1 MRAADTGSGPSGHP
15 VAPPPYGHVPGWG
28 GGPLPDDGRPG
39 TAETAERTAQ
49 PHRTAQPDLAADG
62 GGRPDRAERRR
73 GTRPGGRHGRRTVDP
88 GPTGLRRTAFGA
100 AGLLCLVIGATVALS
115 GPETPVVRVE
125 TSVHN
130 AAVVPGASAG
140 AGAAAPATASAPAA
154 PVPTPQAFA
163 ASVPTRLLIPAA
175 GVDAPVTGLGLNADG
190 TVEVPSA
197 DRAGDVGWY
206 RNGPTPGETGPSVLI
221 GHYDTAHGPAVFHA
235 MPKLKAGDAIQVRRA
250 DGSTVSFRVR
260 TLLQAPKNDFPTETV
275 YGDTKAPELH
285 LITCGGR
292 IGADG
297 HWTDNIIVLADLAT
311 PTG

>member
-1 MRAADTGSGPSGHP
+1 M
-15 VAPPPYGHVPGWG
+15 V
-28 GGPLPDDGRPG
+28 
-39 TAETAERTAQ
+39 
-49 PHRTAQPDLAADG
+49 
-62 GGRPDRAERRR
+62 
-73 GTRPGGRHGRRTVDP
+73 
-88 GPTGLRRTAFGA
+88 
-100 AGLLCLVIGATVALS
+100 GATVALS
-115 GPETPVVRVE
+115 DPETPVVRVE

-130 AAVVPGASAG
+130 AAAPASASTPS
-140 AGAAAPATASAPAA
+140 APTAPAA
-154 PVPTPQAFA
+154 PVPTPRAVA

-190 TVEVPSA
+190 TVEVPPA
-197 DRAGDVGWY
+197 DRASEVGWY

-235 MPKLKAGDAIQVRRA
+235 MPKLKPGDGIQVRRT

-260 TLLQAPKNDFPTETV
+260 TLLQAPKDDFPTETV

-297 HWTDNIIVLADLAT
+297 HWTDNIIILADLAT
-311 PTG
+311 